1 MNDPIV
7 TFHSQIRGRYRLR
20 ASLEDGT
27 VTKDTGW
34 FDNLILDQG
43 LNQIGQS
50 TNSGVSF
57 GEPILWAVG
66 CVGTGT
72 TAPTTADTQLEAWL
86 ASAGNYSGY
95 TRTWVTGAEPYWKCI
110 HTFRFGTG
118 AAAGNLTEVGVGDTH
133 YDGTGLFSRALI
145 VDGGGS
151 PTTLTVTASEILDLT
166 YEFRVY
172 PDTTTRIQVLN
183 IGGTDYTFTWD
194 LYNPSSNIPLINYS
208 YINGSGDFSS
218 CRVVLAQTTSG
229 GGGSRSIIPTSTGY
243 SAGTYFRSYTGSYSH
258 PVAYWGST
266 IGSIS
271 ITTLHMVQLGSISPL
286 LPITS
291 VQDFSITFNVSWDRF
306 TP

>member
-7 TFHSQIRGRYRLR
+7 TFHSQVMGRYRLR

-27 VTKDTGW
+27 ITKDTGW

-43 LNQIGQS
+43 MDQIGQNS
-50 TNSGVSF
+50 NSGVAHD
-57 GEPILWAVG
+57 EPILGAVG

-72 TAPTTADTQLEAWL
+72 TAPTIADTQLEAWL

-110 HTFRFGTG
+110 HTYRFSTG
-118 AAAGNLTEVGVGDTH
+118 AAAGNLTEVGVGKTN

-151 PTTLTVTASEILDLT
+151 PTVLTVTSSEILDLT

-172 PDTTTRIQVLN
+172 PDTTTRNQVIN
-183 IGGTDYTFTWD
+183 IGGTNYTFTWN
-194 LYNPSSNIPLINYS
+194 LYDATNPPAIHYYYVN
-208 YINGSGDFSS
+208 SGTFQTVITTL
-218 CRVVLAQTTSG
+218 CQTTSG
-229 GGGSRSIIPTSTGY
+229 SGGSRIINTVGSGY
-243 SAGTYFRSYTGSYSH
+243 SPGTFFRTYTGSYGA
-258 PVAYWGST
+258 PVIYWGST
-266 IGSIS
+266 IGSILIAS
-271 ITTLHMVQLGSISPL
+271 NHMKQLGSISPL

-291 VQDFSITFNVSWDRF
+291 AQNFSITFSVSWDRF